1 MTIQEPLKLGIFQME
16 KIMQIIKSY
25 LEKRKERAY
34 ITALSNANVKTNLR
48 SSIYDDK
55 ITFSHIGLLG
65 DIIYS
70 IPCMLALAKGKKIEL
85 YLDLSKK
92 SMYPKE
98 FKHYN
103 EDKILTEKSIAFIK
117 DLLLTIPNFVKCQAL
132 LDEKI
137 DYDLNEFRKYPFDY
151 RMGNISRWYFF
162 TFAVTYNLSKPW
174 VAVEPNLAYKDEII
188 IARSFRYRAPTIDYS
203 FLSTLQ
209 NVSFVGLADEYED
222 LKKSIPGLK
231 HIITKDALQL
241 AKAIAGCNFFI
252 GNQSFPF
259 ALAEALKVKRV
270 LEVCHK
276 TPNVIVAG
284 ENAYDFCFQAQFE
297 QIIKDLINN

>member
-1 MTIQEPLKLGIFQME
+1 ME
-16 KIMQIIKSY
+16 KITQIIKSY

-34 ITALSNANVKTNLR
+34 ITSLLDTTLKTTLR

-55 ITFSHIGLLG
+55 VTFSHIGLLG

-103 EDKILTEKSIAFIK
+103 QNKILTEKSVGFIK
-117 DLLLTIPNFVKCQAL
+117 ELMLTVPNFVKCEAL
-132 LDEKI
+132 ADEKI

-151 RMGNISRWYFF
+151 RMGNISRWYFL
-162 TFAVTYNLSKPW
+162 TFGVTYNLSKPW
-174 VAVEPNLAYKDEII
+174 LTVEPDITYKDEVI

-203 FLSTLQ
+203 FL
-209 NVSFVGLADEYED
+209 NKIKNISFVGLDDEFED
-222 LKKSIPGLK
+222 LRKAIPNLK
-231 HIITKDALQL
+231 RIIVSDALEL
-241 AKAIAGCNFFI
+241 AKIIAGCYCFI

-259 ALAEALKVKRV
+259 ALAEALKTKRV
-270 LEVCHK
+270 LEVCYK
-276 TPNVIVAG
+276 TPNVIVEG
-284 ENAYDFCFQAQFE
+284 EDAYDFCFQPQFE
-297 QIIKDLINN
+297 QIIRDLLNN